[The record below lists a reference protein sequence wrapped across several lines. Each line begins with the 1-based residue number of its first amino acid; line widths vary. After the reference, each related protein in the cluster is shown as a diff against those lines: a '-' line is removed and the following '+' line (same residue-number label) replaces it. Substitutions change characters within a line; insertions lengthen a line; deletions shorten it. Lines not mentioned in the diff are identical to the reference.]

1 MLLVVNTEHIPASA
15 FAAGCFD
22 VCILLIETDPFLEWQ
37 VAPFQVGTKNRV
49 GAPANNTAN
58 KPLITFTLP
67 AIV

>member
-1 MLLVVNTEHIPASA
+1 MLLVVNTEHIPA

-37 VAPFQVGTKNRV
+37 VAPFQVGTNQV

-58 KPLITFTLP
+58 KPLITFTLL